1 MIHYGAALRFNLF
14 LVNDDIPIR
23 LNLFLVNDDIPIRLN
38 LFLVSD
44 DIPICS
50 PILTFKCPTHSP

>member
-1 MIHYGAALRFNLF
+1 MIHYGAVLRLNLF
-14 LVNDDIPIR
+14 VVNDDIPIS
-23 LNLFLVNDDIPIRLN
+23 LN

-50 PILTFKCPTHSP
+50 PILTFKYLTHSP